1 MPVDTSIIAGLHQY
15 KAPTALDVMSL
26 QDLATRSK
34 INQQT
39 LEEKTRSNQ
48 QQNALLQL
56 LQSPQAVDPQSGRL
70 TPQALA
76 GITQISP
83 EKGIALEHQQRALT
97 LQDMQ
102 FNDKKMQIGRNWEE
116 AYVSSYDRA
125 LQQTGGNKEKAIQ
138 IATQDRLATID
149 EQQKNGMLSS
159 AGFTQQEID
168 RARQQQRDPD
178 QVRAMVTAMGG
189 KVEQPPKLEHTPAV
203 NPATPGKLGFFDART
218 GSFLKDKEGKFIEAP
233 PTPTMI
239 RAEMDTRGDY
249 SKTGEEFINT
259 LPQQYRNL
267 VKKVANYEVDP
278 KTFSAQQGQRE
289 RMLSWASQYDPNFDQ
304 KEYNSRFQ
312 AVNKFN
318 TGPQG
323 NTVRSLNVAIQHMD
337 TARKLGDALKN
348 NDVQGFNKIAQSFA
362 EQTGKSAPTSFDA
375 VKDILAD
382 EVVKGVLGAA
392 GSVED
397 RRSMASKIKLASS
410 PAQLSGVLDSWTE
423 LLSGQVEGLRTQYE
437 ASTGRKNFD
446 AMLNPR
452 TREAIDAV
460 KSKKGGAS
468 DWVERAMK
476 ANPGMSREEIEAEG
490 KKRGKL

>member
-1 MPVDTSIIAGLHQY
+1 MPVDASIIAGLHQY

-39 LEEKTRSNQ
+39 LQEKTRSNQ

-56 LQSPQAVDPQSGRL
+56 LQSPQAVDLQSGRL

-125 LQQTGGNKEKAIQ
+125 LQQTGGNKEEAIK

-189 KVEQPPKLEHTPAV
+189 KVEQPPKLEHVVASNKESSTGLA
-203 NPATPGKLGFFDART
+203 FFDPRTQTFLKGSDGKIIAAPPSLQATMANATISDEDKKFWADIIRKGGSLPPGLARSGVGAKLVSEVMQEVPKGNT
-218 GSFLKDKEGKFIEAP
+218 QPADVIANQAELVGIKAGQRTIGTKQAQIEMAVTEAKNMAPLALQASNAVDRTKYPTLNSFLLAAEKGTGDENVVRLGVATNSLINIYARAINPTGVATVSDKDHARELLAAAWSKGQYAAGVDQLMKELAAAQKSPPQVRGAMREALTGK
-233 PTPTMI
+233 
-239 RAEMDTRGDY
+239 
-249 SKTGEEFINT
+249 KGEE
-259 LPQQYRNL
+259 P
-267 VKKVANYEVDP
+267 A
-278 KTFSAQQGQRE
+278 
-289 RMLSWASQYDPNFDQ
+289 
-304 KEYNSRFQ
+304 
-312 AVNKFN
+312 
-318 TGPQG
+318 
-323 NTVRSLNVAIQHMD
+323 
-337 TARKLGDALKN
+337 KN
-348 NDVQGFNKIAQSFA
+348 
-362 EQTGKSAPTSFDA
+362 
-375 VKDILAD
+375 
-382 EVVKGVLGAA
+382 
-392 GSVED
+392 
-397 RRSMASKIKLASS
+397 
-410 PAQLSGVLDSWTE
+410 
-423 LLSGQVEGLRTQYE
+423 
-437 ASTGRKNFD
+437 
-446 AMLNPR
+446 
-452 TREAIDAV
+452 
-460 KSKKGGAS
+460 